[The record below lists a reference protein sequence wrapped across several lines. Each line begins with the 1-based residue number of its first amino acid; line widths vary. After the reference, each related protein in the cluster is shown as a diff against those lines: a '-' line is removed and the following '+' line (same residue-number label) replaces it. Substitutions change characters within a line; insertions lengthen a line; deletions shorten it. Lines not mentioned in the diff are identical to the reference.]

1 MPRNTHDLHPAPTSR
16 RTLLTAGAGA
26 AALIAMPHWARAQ
39 EAWPSKPIKILVG
52 AGAGGSTDITARL
65 YAQQLT
71 RILGQPV
78 VVENR
83 AGAAGT
89 LSVAQ
94 TVRAPADGYT
104 LVWVGNS
111 VMAIAPYLYK
121 NPGYDPKT
129 LIPVSLATTSSFVLV
144 AGNQFNSL
152 KDLIAYGK
160 ANPGKLSFGSNGVNG
175 SLHLLAE
182 LLKTEAG
189 FDALHVP
196 FKGGAESANAIMGGN
211 IHFLFD
217 ALSSNIPLIRSG
229 KIRGLA
235 VTGPRRERSLPD
247 VPTMAEMGL
256 PSMTTEVF
264 FGLVAPPATP
274 DAVVAKLADAM
285 KTALNEAGLR
295 DALLAS
301 GNEPQTSTPAQFRA
315 LVDKE
320 GARFQALIKAKGIA
334 QQD

>member
-1 MPRNTHDLHPAPTSR
+1 MNEVVRRPSR
-16 RTLLTAGAGA
+16 RAILAAGFGA
-26 AALIAMPHWARAQ
+26 ATLAVAPRLRAQ
-39 EAWPSKPIKILVG
+39 EVFPSRPVKILVG
-52 AGAGGSTDITARL
+52 AGAGGTTDITARL
-65 YAQQLT
+65 VGQQLT
-71 RILGQPV
+71 KLLGQPV
-78 VVENR
+78 VIENK

-89 LSVAQ
+89 LSMQ
-94 TVRAPADGYT
+94 QMVRSPADGYT
-104 LVWVGNS
+104 LNWVGNS

-129 LIPVSLATTSSFVLV
+129 VIPVSLATTSSFVLV
-144 AGNQFNSL
+144 AAPQFGNL
-152 KDLIAYGK
+152 KELIAYGK

-175 SLHLLAE
+175 SLHLLGE

-189 FDALHVP
+189 IEALHVP

-217 ALSSNIPLIRSG
+217 ALSSNLPLIKSG
-229 KIRGLA
+229 KLKALA
-235 VTGPRRERSLPD
+235 VTGPRREKSLPD
-247 VPTMAEMGL
+247 VPTMAELGL
-256 PSMTTEVF
+256 PAMTTEVF
-264 FGLVAPPATP
+264 FGLVAPQGTP

-285 KTALNEAGLR
+285 KVALTDPALREALSN
-295 DALLAS
+295 S
-301 GNEPQTSTPAQFRA
+301 GNEPQSSTPQQFRA

>member
-1 MPRNTHDLHPAPTSR
+1 MLA
-16 RTLLTAGAGA
+16 AGLGA
-26 AALIAMPHWARAQ
+26 AAVAVAPKLVRAQ
-39 EAWPSKPIKILVG
+39 EVFPSRPIKILVG
-52 AGAGGSTDITARL
+52 AGAGGTTDITARL
-65 YAQQLT
+65 VGQQLT
-71 RILGQPV
+71 KVLGQPV
-78 VVENR
+78 VIENK

-89 LSVAQ
+89 LSMQQV
-94 TVRAPADGYT
+94 VRSPADGYN

-129 LIPVSLATTSSFVLV
+129 MIPVSLATTSSFVLV
-144 AGNQFNSL
+144 AAPQFANL
-152 KDLIAYGK
+152 KELIAYGK

-175 SLHLLAE
+175 SLHLLGE

-189 FDALHVP
+189 FEALHVP

-217 ALSSNIPLIRSG
+217 ALSSNLPLIKSG
-229 KIRGLA
+229 KLKALA
-235 VTGPRRERSLPD
+235 VTGPRREKALPD
-247 VPTMAEMGL
+247 VPTMAELGL

-264 FGLVAPPATP
+264 FGLVAPPGTP

-285 KTALNEAGLR
+285 KVSLTDPTLREALSN
-295 DALLAS
+295 S
-301 GNEPQTSTPAQFRA
+301 GNEPQSSTPQQFRA

>member
-1 MPRNTHDLHPAPTSR
+1 MYEQVRLPSR
-16 RTLLTAGAGA
+16 RMILASGLGTATLAVAPRL
-26 AALIAMPHWARAQ
+26 RAQ
-39 EAWPSKPIKILVG
+39 EAYPNRPIKVLVG
-52 AGAGGSTDITARL
+52 AGAGGTTDITARL
-65 YAQQLT
+65 VGQQLT
-71 RILGQPV
+71 KLLGQPV
-78 VVENR
+78 VIENK

-89 LSVAQ
+89 LSMQ
-94 TVRAPADGYT
+94 QMVRAPADGYT
-104 LVWVGNS
+104 LNWVGNS

-129 LIPVSLATTSSFVLV
+129 VIPVSMAATSSFVLV
-144 AGNQFNSL
+144 AAPQFNSL

-160 ANPGKLSFGSNGVNG
+160 ANPVKLSFGSNGVNG

-182 LLKTEAG
+182 LLKSEAG

-217 ALSSNIPLIRSG
+217 ALSSNLPLIKAG
-229 KIRGLA
+229 KLKTLA
-235 VTGPRRERSLPD
+235 VTGPRREKSLPD

-256 PSMTTEVF
+256 PGMTTEVF
-264 FGLVAPPATP
+264 FGLVAPPGTP
-274 DAVVAKLADAM
+274 EPVVAKLADAM
-285 KTALNEAGLR
+285 RVALTDRGLR
-295 DALLAS
+295 EALSNS
-301 GNEPQTSTPAQFRA
+301 GNEPQSSTPQQFRA

-320 GARFQALIKAKGIA
+320 GTRFQALIKAKGIA